1 MDDGCNLRPTTRRRA
16 RTLMIALLAAIT
28 TTTTGC
34 QGVTAKTDDGRTI
47 RPDNTVADWPLKFVQ
62 HSFGAACYSTYG
74 CHITYAGQLVR
85 NEPDDQLKLSSE
97 SLGDKYPDNLH
108 GGRLGI
114 SNFPPPA
121 QVRWRSKDGT
131 SHGAEVDMAAIFQ
144 DQLIRHNVPRE
155 EVREGVSI
163 GNPEIVLEV
172 NDRTINVWM
181 RSFIPTKALQKAGNP
196 YTGFRY
202 EPVLVWSRTY

>member
-1 MDDGCNLRPTTRRRA
+1 MDDRHHLRPTPRRRA
-16 RTLMIALLAAIT
+16 RALTIALLAAL

-74 CHITYAGQLVR
+74 CHITYAGHLVKDD
-85 NEPDDQLKLSSE
+85 PDDRLKRSSA
-97 SLGDKYPDNLH
+97 SLGDKYPKNL
-108 GGRLGI
+108 GGGWLGI
-114 SNFPPPA
+114 FNFPPPA
-121 QVRWRSKDGT
+121 QVRWRSQDGVA
-131 SHGAEVDMAAIFQ
+131 HEAEVDMAAVFP
-144 DQLIRHNVPRE
+144 DQLIRHEVPRE
-155 EVREGVSI
+155 DVREGVSI

-181 RSFIPTKALQKAGNP
+181 RSLIPTKSLQKPGNP
-196 YTGFRY
+196 HSGFRY